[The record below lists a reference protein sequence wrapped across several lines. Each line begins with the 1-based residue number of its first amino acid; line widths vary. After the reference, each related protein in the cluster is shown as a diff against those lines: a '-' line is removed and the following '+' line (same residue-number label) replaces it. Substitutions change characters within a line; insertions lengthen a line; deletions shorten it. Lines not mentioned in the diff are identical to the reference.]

1 MAEME
6 EPGSPGGGGLPV
18 PPGADGSI
26 DAVAAAL
33 RRDAADLEVYAQ
45 VLTGSLAEALPA
57 GAVALERKRS
67 ARDRLAGRPGR
78 IERLEVSFGERR
90 LTLSLAGGGRPES
103 EVCKVVRGVVLS
115 RKPVALD
122 EWVLLLAEEVAA
134 RAEGDAR
141 ARAALERLVLG
152 G

>member
-1 MAEME
+1 MSDVV
-6 EPGSPGGGGLPV
+6 EPGPGDSGR
-18 PPGADGSI
+18 SI
-26 DAVAAAL
+26 EVVAAAL
-33 RRDAADLEVYAQ
+33 RRDATDLEVYAQ

-57 GAVALERKRS
+57 GSVALERKRS
-67 ARDRLAGRPGR
+67 ARDRLSGRPGR
-78 IERLEVSFGERR
+78 VERLEVSLGERR
-90 LTLSLAGGGRPES
+90 LTLSLVGGGRPES
-103 EVCKVVRGVVLS
+103 EVCTVVRGVVLS

-134 RAEGDAR
+134 RAESDAR